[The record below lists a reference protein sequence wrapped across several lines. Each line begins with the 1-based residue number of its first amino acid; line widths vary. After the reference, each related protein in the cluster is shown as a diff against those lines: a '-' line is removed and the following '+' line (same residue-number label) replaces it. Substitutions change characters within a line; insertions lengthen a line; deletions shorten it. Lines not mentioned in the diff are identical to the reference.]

1 MGAFNVKVNMKN
13 WPQSV
18 LPEEEHGEDVVCEA
32 LVDTNVYDFCV
43 PTELVERLNLVRF
56 RDSREDIRLVQLP
69 DGEEISCR
77 TVGVVELEVQGR
89 MTAIVASEL
98 PDGCG
103 YGVILGRRPLSEL
116 DWHISPEGDSLVPNP
131 LSPDG
136 EPFGFV

>member
-18 LPEEEHGEDVVCEA
+18 LPKEKHGEDIVCEA

-43 PTELVERLNLVRF
+43 SAELSERLNLVHL
-56 RDSREDIRLVQLP
+56 RDDRLVQLP
-69 DGEEISCR
+69 NGEEISCR
-77 TVGVVELEVQGR
+77 VVGAVELVVQGR

-98 PDGCG
+98 PDKCG
-103 YGVILGRRPLSEL
+103 YGVILGRHALSDL
-116 DWHISPEGDSLVPNP
+116 DWHISPEGDKLVPNP